1 MMSFHRI
8 AINRQQLF
16 LDLDGVFCDFERG
29 VSEVL
34 GVEFGSIPDREM
46 WIQLNRKGIR
56 ETIYEKL
63 PLMPGARDLWR
74 YCEPYKPVI
83 LTGVPQ
89 QFSDA
94 ADSQKRTWVGKNL
107 GRNTPII
114 CCPGADKA
122 RYIQSPGDVLVD
134 DREKNRASWVAAGGI
149 FILHQRVSQTINEL
163 KRSGFK

>member
-1 MMSFHRI
+1 MNFQRI

-34 GVEFGSIPDREM
+34 GVEFGSISDHEM
-46 WIQLNRKGIR
+46 WIRLNKKGIR

-63 PLMPGARDLWR
+63 PEMPGARALWN
-74 YCEPYKPVI
+74 YCEPFSPVI
-83 LTGVPQ
+83 LTGVPS

-94 ADSQKRTWVGKNL
+94 AETQKRSWVSKHL
-107 GRNTPII
+107 GRVPVI
-114 CCPGADKA
+114 CCSGADKA

-134 DREKNRASWVAAGGI
+134 DREKNRVSWVAAGGI